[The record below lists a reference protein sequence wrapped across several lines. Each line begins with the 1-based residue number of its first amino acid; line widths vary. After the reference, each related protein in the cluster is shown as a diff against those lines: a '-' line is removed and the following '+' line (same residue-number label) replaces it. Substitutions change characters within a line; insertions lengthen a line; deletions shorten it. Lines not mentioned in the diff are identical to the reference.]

1 MGSNRI
7 TIWRFEDAPARL
19 RSLHAG
25 ASEPDWLVLVPRSFH
40 SPDVDEAIVRGAV
53 SVSRFDAPGGD
64 IVYVGMATMGLPQS
78 PSPAALVACSDAAST
93 GGSRPARRY

>member
-19 RSLHAG
+19 RALHAG
-25 ASEPDWLVLVPRSFH
+25 ASEPDWLVLVPRTFH

-53 SVSRFDAPGGD
+53 SVSRFDTPSGD
-64 IVYVGMATMGLPQS
+64 IVYVGMASMGLRQC
-78 PSPAALVACSDAAST
+78 PSPAAHVAFSDIA
-93 GGSRPARRY
+93 SRPARRY